1 METDVVLRLLD
12 HQLVGPDGSLLGNV
26 DDLELVRRDGDW
38 LVTGIMV
45 GPAALSRRLP
55 APLGRWVYAVWHR
68 LHPTP
73 DPSAL
78 VVPLDHVTSVDSAVH
93 VDDAAAHGLS
103 SGFGLERWLRDHV
116 VSRLPGSPGPAGTT
130 GGSRALD
137 GEAPGEVRDEVRGGA
152 PAPGRLE
159 EPQWPVRAPLD
170 GAHPLSRLLGRTVLS
185 YAGTRMGRVCELRCL
200 GPSHDQPQG
209 PLRVRWLLY
218 TPRLSGW
225 QLGYSTD
232 PRQGP
237 WLVRRFLRG
246 RRHRDRIV
254 ELEQVQG
261 LEQLQRLERPDGEL
275 VLTHSA
281 RPGRLDDPRDRG
293 DGVPPP
299 DTGA

>member
-26 DDLELVRRDGDW
+26 DDLELVRREAGW
-38 LVTGIMV
+38 FVTGVQV

-55 APLGRWVYAVWHR
+55 GLLGRWVYAVWHR
-68 LHPTP
+68 LHPAP

-93 VDDAAAHGLS
+93 VDDAAARALS
-103 SGFGLERWLRDHV
+103 AGFGVEHWLRDHV
-116 VSRLPGSPGPAGTT
+116 VSRLPGSTGPAGPT
-130 GGSRALD
+130 GGSGDAAGEEH
-137 GEAPGEVRDEVRGGA
+137 GEARGEA
-152 PAPGRLE
+152 AAPGRLE
-159 EPQWPVRAPLD
+159 EPQWPIRAPLD

-200 GPSHDQPQG
+200 GPSRDQQQG

-237 WLVRRFLRG
+237 WLVRRFLRS

-261 LEQLQRLERPDGEL
+261 LEQLEEPDGEL

-293 DGVPPP
+293 HAAPPP
-299 DTGA
+299 GSGA